1 MLIKFYNVKKRESVE
16 IEESECYKVIY
27 KKIAKNGKER
37 ECYVVK
43 GIDEGTKLTSFIS
56 KDIFDKLKCDLKE

>member
-27 KKIAKNGKER
+27 KKSTKDGKIQER
-37 ECYVVK
+37 YAIRGV
-43 GIDEGTKLTSFIS
+43 DEGTNLTKFIN
-56 KDIFDKLKCDLKE
+56 KDTFDKLKCSLKE